1 MSEVIAGRAWSV
13 LEEVRMRSM
22 DPYVPLVRSDSL
34 KVLLDTALSVEP
46 KRILEIGT
54 AVGYSSS
61 LLALTC
67 ERATVDTVDMDIER
81 VDRARQL
88 WSELNIADR
97 ICSHIGD
104 VREIIDSVIEGNRYD
119 LLFMDGPKS
128 AYLPLL
134 VKILPCMN
142 RGGAIV
148 SDNVGYLGLVRGDS
162 YPPHKHRT
170 IVRNMR
176 EYLKFIQSHDR
187 LDTFVN
193 YDLGDGIAVSRI
205 I

>member
-1 MSEVIAGRAWSV
+1 
-13 LEEVRMRSM
+13 
-22 DPYVPLVRSDSL
+22 
-34 KVLLDTALSVEP
+34 
-46 KRILEIGT
+46 
-54 AVGYSSS
+54 
-61 LLALTC
+61 
-67 ERATVDTVDMDIER
+67 
-81 VDRARQL
+81 
-88 WSELNIADR
+88 
-97 ICSHIGD
+97 
-104 VREIIDSVIEGNRYD
+104 
-119 LLFMDGPKS
+119 
-128 AYLPLL
+128 
-134 VKILPCMN
+134 MN